1 MIDIN
6 CDMGEVNELLKNK
19 TYSKLMDHVTSINIA
34 CGGHA
39 GDENM
44 MRKIIQISKTK
55 KVKIGAHPSYPDRK
69 NFGRY
74 DMNISNEELSNAITS
89 QINDLIKIA
98 ETEEVSIDHIKPH
111 GALYNSAAKN
121 KDLAKII
128 CNVVKAINPEMPI
141 MCLAGSPMVS
151 VIQNMGLK
159 PISEAFA
166 DRTYE
171 SDGSLRKRTLSK
183 ALIVDPKEAAKQ
195 AICIFLQKKVV
206 AYDGSDV
213 PINSQTLC
221 IHSDTPN
228 ALEIAKKIKHELLA
242 N

>member
-6 CDMGEVNELLKNK
+6 CDMGEVNELLKDK

-44 MRKIIQISKTK
+44 MRKIIQIAKTK
-55 KVKIGAHPSYPDRK
+55 KVKIGAHPSYPDKK

-74 DMNISNEELSNAITS
+74 DMNLSKEDLSHSITS

-98 ETEEVSIDHIKPH
+98 ETEQVLIDHIKPH

-128 CNVVKAINPEMPI
+128 CNVVKTINPKMPI

-171 SDGSLRKRTLSK
+171 GDGSLRKRNLSK
-183 ALIVDPKEAAKQ
+183 AIIVDPIEAAQQ
-195 AICIFLQKKVV
+195 AKCIFLQKKVV

-213 PINSQTLC
+213 KINSQTLC

-242 N
+242 Y

>member
-6 CDMGEVNELLKNK
+6 CDMGEVNELLKDK
-19 TYSKLMDHVTSINIA
+19 TYSKLMDYVTSINIA

-39 GDENM
+39 GDENI
-44 MRKIIQISKTK
+44 MRKMIQIAKTK
-55 KVKIGAHPSYPDRK
+55 KVKIGAHPSYPDKK

-74 DMNISNEELSNAITS
+74 DMDINNEDLSHSITS

-98 ETEEVSIDHIKPH
+98 ETEQVSIDHIKPH

-128 CNVVKAINPEMPI
+128 CNVVKTINPKMPI

-171 SDGSLRKRTLSK
+171 GDGSLRKRTLSK
-183 ALIVDPKEAAKQ
+183 ALIVDPIEAAKQ
-195 AICIFLQKKVV
+195 AKCIFLQKKVV
-206 AYDGSDV
+206 AYDGSEIK
-213 PINSQTLC
+213 INSQTLC

>member
-6 CDMGEVNELLKNK
+6 CDMGEVNELLKDK

-44 MRKIIQISKTK
+44 MRKIIQIAKTK
-55 KVKIGAHPSYPDRK
+55 KVKIGAHPSYPDKK

-74 DMNISNEELSNAITS
+74 DMNLSKEDLSHFITS

-98 ETEEVSIDHIKPH
+98 ETEQVLIDHIKPH

-128 CNVVKAINPEMPI
+128 CNVVKTINPEIPI

-171 SDGSLRKRTLSK
+171 GDGSLRKRTLSK
-183 ALIVDPKEAAKQ
+183 ALIVDPIEAANQ
-195 AICIFLQKKVV
+195 AKCIFLQKKVV

-213 PINSQTLC
+213 PINAQTLC
-221 IHSDTPN
+221 VHSDTPN

-242 N
+242 I

>member
-6 CDMGEVNELLKNK
+6 CDMGEVNELLKDK

-44 MRKIIQISKTK
+44 MRKIIQIAKTK
-55 KVKIGAHPSYPDRK
+55 KVKIGAHPSYPDKK

-74 DMNISNEELSNAITS
+74 DMNLSKEDLSHFITS

-98 ETEEVSIDHIKPH
+98 EAEQVSIDHIKPH

-121 KDLAKII
+121 EDLAKII
-128 CNVVKAINPEMPI
+128 CNVVKTINPEIPI

-151 VIQNMGLK
+151 VIQDMGLK

-171 SDGSLRKRTLSK
+171 GDGSLRKRNLSK
-183 ALIVDPKEAAKQ
+183 AIIVDPIEAAQQ
-195 AICIFLQKKVV
+195 AKYIFLQKKVV
-206 AYDGSDV
+206 AFDGSDV

-242 N
+242 Y

>member
-1 MIDIN
+1 
-6 CDMGEVNELLKNK
+6 
-19 TYSKLMDHVTSINIA
+19 
-34 CGGHA
+34 
-39 GDENM
+39 
-44 MRKIIQISKTK
+44 
-55 KVKIGAHPSYPDRK
+55 
-69 NFGRY
+69 
-74 DMNISNEELSNAITS
+74 
-89 QINDLIKIA
+89 
-98 ETEEVSIDHIKPH
+98 
-111 GALYNSAAKN
+111 
-121 KDLAKII
+121 
-128 CNVVKAINPEMPI
+128 
-141 MCLAGSPMVS
+141 MVS

-228 ALEIAKKIKHELLA
+228 ALEIAKKIKHECLLISSSI
-242 N
+242 NH

>member
-1 MIDIN
+1 
-6 CDMGEVNELLKNK
+6 
-19 TYSKLMDHVTSINIA
+19 
-34 CGGHA
+34 
-39 GDENM
+39 
-44 MRKIIQISKTK
+44 
-55 KVKIGAHPSYPDRK
+55 
-69 NFGRY
+69 
-74 DMNISNEELSNAITS
+74 MNISNEELSHSITS

-98 ETEEVSIDHIKPH
+98 EVEQVSIDHVKPH

-121 KDLAKII
+121 KNLAKII
-128 CNVVKAINPEMPI
+128 CNVVKTINPEMPI

-171 SDGSLRKRTLSK
+171 GDGSLRKRTLSK
-183 ALIVDPKEAAKQ
+183 ALIVNPIEAAQQ
-195 AICIFLQKKVV
+195 AKYIFLQKKVV

-242 N
+242 Y

>member
-55 KVKIGAHPSYPDRK
+55 KVKIGAHPSYPDKK

-74 DMNISNEELSNAITS
+74 DMNISNEELSDAITS

-98 ETEEVSIDHIKPH
+98 ETEQVSIDHIKPH

-128 CNVVKAINPEMPI
+128 CNVVKTINPKMPI

-171 SDGSLRKRTLSK
+171 GDGSLRKRTLSK
-183 ALIVDPKEAAKQ
+183 ALIVDPIEAAKQ
-195 AICIFLQKKVV
+195 AKYIFLQKKVV
-206 AYDGSDV
+206 AYDGSEV
-213 PINSQTLC
+213 KINSQTLC